1 MTSNTSRAFAGRLP
15 VDKAELFEAAIEE
28 SDNTKSEMVRRA
40 IQYYISKNP
49 DRIEVLYPNDSLERF
64 TLELMD

>member
-15 VDKAELFEAAIEE
+15 VDEAKLFEAAVEE
-28 SDNTKSEMVRRA
+28 SNRTKSDLVRRA
-40 IQYYISKNP
+40 IQYYVSKNP
-49 DRIEVLYPNDSLERF
+49 DRLEVLYPDDSLERF